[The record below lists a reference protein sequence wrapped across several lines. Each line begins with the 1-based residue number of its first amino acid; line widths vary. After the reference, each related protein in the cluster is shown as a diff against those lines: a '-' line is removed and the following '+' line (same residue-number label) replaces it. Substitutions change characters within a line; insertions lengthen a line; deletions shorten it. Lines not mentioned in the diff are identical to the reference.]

1 MCNTKHLKDQN
12 VKMKLALVLV
22 MYIYRLYIV
31 IVDIKQK
38 LKIAI
43 LAIREIK
50 SLRKPSLSATFMFA
64 MS

>member
-12 VKMKLALVLV
+12 VKIKLALVLV
-22 MYIYRLYIV
+22 MYIYIYIV
-31 IVDIKQK
+31 IVDINKTK
-38 LKIAI
+38 VEIAI
-43 LAIREIK
+43 LANREIK